1 MPTFFIID
9 GIKVDFYYN
18 DHLPPH
24 FHAVYAEF
32 EELVEIKSLKTWTA
46 HNPRLPRGPR
56 KPGGALE
63 LGVRIN
69 KHEKNSKNSPHY
81 SNHRSKTL

>member
-24 FHAVYAEF
+24 FHAISAEN
-32 EELVEIKSLKTWTA
+32 EALIEINSLETL
-46 HNPRLPRGPR
+46 RGYLPSKQHQKIVKWAREKQGIL
-56 KPGGALE
+56 LE
-63 LGVRIN
+63 IWESMRQ
-69 KHEKNSKNSPHY
+69 K
-81 SNHRSKTL
+81 R

>member
-24 FHAVYAEF
+24 FHAIYAEY
-32 EELVEIKSLKTWTA
+32 EELID
-46 HNPRLPRGPR
+46 
-56 KPGGALE
+56 
-63 LGVRIN
+63 IN
-69 KHEKNSKNSPHY
+69 KIETLQGKLPTKQHKKIIKWAKKNQD
-81 SNHRSKTL
+81 TLLEIWESMRNK

>member
-24 FHAVYAEF
+24 FHAIYAEY
-32 EELVEIKSLKTWTA
+32 EELID
-46 HNPRLPRGPR
+46 
-56 KPGGALE
+56 
-63 LGVRIN
+63 IN
-69 KHEKNSKNSPHY
+69 KIETIRGELPKKQHKKIIKWAKENQNLLLEIWETMRRKK
-81 SNHRSKTL
+81 

>member
-32 EELVEIKSLKTWTA
+32 EELVEIKSLKTFRG
-46 HNPRLPRGPR
+46 NLPTKQHKKMIQWAKENQGLLLEIWESMR
-56 KPGGALE
+56 K
-63 LGVRIN
+63 
-69 KHEKNSKNSPHY
+69 
-81 SNHRSKTL
+81 